1 MSASMKKT
9 PFSVDVLCLGIACYD
24 LIFSVDRHVGAD
36 EKIRASE
43 LTACGGGLAA
53 NAAMTVARLG
63 YAVAFAGYLG
73 QDMYGDSHIDELRAA
88 GVNTELVARGEK
100 PTSLSAI
107 LVKPDG
113 ARALVNYG
121 AWPGRE
127 TALQQ
132 GAGQGSQELPG
143 AEDFQLE
150 RCQPRA
156 VLVDGYHLAPADR
169 LVDRARAENIPTVLD
184 GDMLHAGTKTL
195 MEKVEF
201 LVVSEHFA
209 QDFTRQTDPTIALE
223 QLSNCA
229 PSTIITLGDR
239 GLCWHNRADS
249 RFGAGAGSY
258 PAFAIE
264 AEDTTG
270 AGDAFHGAFAAG
282 LARGMRWEELLRFA
296 SAVGA
301 LCCTR
306 KGARLGI
313 PTGAEV
319 AAFLA
324 RH

>member
-1 MSASMKKT
+1 MNGS

-24 LIFSVDRHVGAD
+24 LIFSVDRHLGPD

-43 LTACGGGLAA
+43 LTACGGGIAS

-63 YAVAFAGYLG
+63 SSVAFAGYLG
-73 QDMYGDSHIDELRAA
+73 QDMYGDSHVDELRAA
-88 GVNTELVARGEK
+88 GVNTELVVRGAR

-113 ARALVNYG
+113 TRALVNYST
-121 AWPGRE
+121 WPGRE
-127 TALQQ
+127 TTLPQD
-132 GAGQGSQELPG
+132 AGQASQELPG
-143 AEDFQLE
+143 ATEFQLE
-150 RCQPRA
+150 RCRPRA
-156 VLVDGYHLAPADR
+156 VLVDGYHIDAANH
-169 LVDRARAENIPTVLD
+169 LVESARSQNVPTVLD

-209 QDFTRQTDPTIALE
+209 QDYSQQSDPATALE
-223 QLSNCA
+223 QLSHFA
-229 PSTIITLGDR
+229 PSTVITLGAR
-239 GLCWHNRADS
+239 GLCWRNRADS

-258 PAFAIE
+258 PAFAVE
-264 AEDTTG
+264 VEDTTG

-282 LARGMRWEELLRFA
+282 LARGMAWEELLRFA

-319 AAFLA
+319 AAFLDCQ
-324 RH
+324 

>member
-1 MSASMKKT
+1 MTAASVVT
-9 PFSVDVLCLGIACYD
+9 EVDVLCLGIACYD

-36 EKIRASE
+36 EKIRATE

-63 YAVAFAGYLG
+63 YSVAFAGYLG
-73 QDMYGDSHIDELRAA
+73 QDMYGDKHLDELRAA
-88 GVNTELVARGEK
+88 GVNTDLVARGEW

-121 AWPGRE
+121 G
-127 TALQQ
+127 
-132 GAGQGSQELPG
+132 GQELP
-143 AEDFQLE
+143 AEVEFDLE
-150 RCQPRA
+150 RCRPRA
-156 VLVDGYHLAPADR
+156 FLVDGHHLAAAAPLIDQA
-169 LVDRARAENIPTVLD
+169 RARGIPTVLD
-184 GDMLHAGTKTL
+184 GDTVHAGSKTL

-209 QDFTRQTDPTIALE
+209 RDYSCQADPAAALT
-223 QLSNCA
+223 QMARCA
-229 PSTIITLGDR
+229 PSTVITLGKQ
-239 GLCWHNRADS
+239 GLCWRNRADCRYGS
-249 RFGAGAGSY
+249 SAGSL
-258 PAFAIE
+258 PAFAVA

-282 LARGMRWEELLRFA
+282 LSQGMGWEELLRFS

-301 LCCTR
+301 LCCTK

-324 RH
+324 RHG

>member
-1 MSASMKKT
+1 MNES

-24 LIFSVDRHVGAD
+24 LIFSVDRHFRPD

-43 LTACGGGLAA
+43 LTACGGGIAS

-63 YAVAFAGYLG
+63 SSVAFAGYLG

-88 GVNTELVARGEK
+88 GVNTELVVRGAR

-113 ARALVNYG
+113 TRALVNYG
-121 AWPGRE
+121 TWPGRE
-127 TALQQ
+127 TTMTQD
-132 GAGQGSQELPG
+132 AGQASQELPG
-143 AEDFQLE
+143 ATEFQLE
-150 RCQPRA
+150 RCRPRA
-156 VLVDGYHLAPADR
+156 VLVDGYHMDAANH
-169 LVDRARAENIPTVLD
+169 LVESARSQNVPTVLD
-184 GDMLHAGTKTL
+184 GDMLHAGTRTL

-209 QDFTRQTDPTIALE
+209 QDYSQQSDPATALE
-223 QLSNCA
+223 QLSHFA
-229 PSTIITLGDR
+229 PSAVITLGAR
-239 GLCWHNRADS
+239 GLCWRNRADS

-258 PAFAIE
+258 PAFAVE
-264 AEDTTG
+264 VEDTTG

-282 LARGMRWEELLRFA
+282 LARGMAWEELLRFA

-319 AAFLA
+319 AAFLDCQ
-324 RH
+324 

>member
-1 MSASMKKT
+1 MTDA
-9 PFSVDVLCLGIACYD
+9 PFSADVLCLGIACYD

-36 EKIRASE
+36 EKIKASD

-63 YAVAFAGYLG
+63 YSAAFAGYLG
-73 QDMYGDSHIDELRAA
+73 QDMYGDSHLDELRSAM
-88 GVNTELVARGEK
+88 VNTQLVVRGHW

-121 AWPGRE
+121 
-127 TALQQ
+127 L
-132 GAGQGSQELPG
+132 GQEMPCAIDFRL
-143 AEDFQLE
+143 EDC
-150 RCQPRA
+150 RPRA
-156 VLVDGYHLAPADR
+156 VLVDGHFLAAAQP
-169 LVDRARAENIPTVLD
+169 LIDRARAQGIPTVLD
-184 GDMLHAGTKTL
+184 GDTLHAGSKTL
-195 MEKVEF
+195 MDKVEF

-209 QDFTRQTDPTIALE
+209 RQYSRQADPRAALV
-223 QLSNCA
+223 QLSRCA
-229 PSTIITLGDR
+229 PSTVITLGER
-239 GLCWHNRADS
+239 GLLWHNRPDC

-258 PAFAIE
+258 PAFAVA

-282 LARGMRWEELLRFA
+282 LSRGMDWEELLRFA

-313 PTGAEV
+313 PTDAEV

>member
-1 MSASMKKT
+1 MNES

-24 LIFSVDRHVGAD
+24 LIFSVDRHFGPD

-43 LTACGGGLAA
+43 LTACGGGIAS

-63 YAVAFAGYLG
+63 SSVAFAGYLG
-73 QDMYGDSHIDELRAA
+73 HDMYGDSHIDELRTA
-88 GVNTELVARGEK
+88 GVNTELVVRGTR

-113 ARALVNYG
+113 TRALVNYG
-121 AWPGRE
+121 TWPGRE
-127 TALQQ
+127 TTMPQD
-132 GAGQGSQELPG
+132 AGQASQEMPG
-143 AEDFQLE
+143 ATEFQLE
-150 RCQPRA
+150 RCRPLA
-156 VLVDGYHLAPADR
+156 VLVDGYHIDAANH
-169 LVDRARAENIPTVLD
+169 LVESARSQNIPTVLD
-184 GDMLHAGTKTL
+184 GDMLHTGTRTL

-209 QDFTRQTDPTIALE
+209 QDFTHQSDPAIALE
-223 QLSNCA
+223 KLSNCA

-239 GLCWHNRADS
+239 GLCWRNRADS

-282 LARGMRWEELLRFA
+282 LARGMAWEELLRFA

-313 PTGAEV
+313 PTGEEV
-319 AAFLA
+319 AAFLT
-324 RH
+324 RQ

>member
-1 MSASMKKT
+1 MTES

-24 LIFSVDRHVGAD
+24 LIFSVDRHFGPD

-43 LTACGGGLAA
+43 LTACGGGIAS

-63 YAVAFAGYLG
+63 SSVAFAGYLG
-73 QDMYGDSHIDELRAA
+73 QDMYGDSHIDELRAG
-88 GVNTELVARGEK
+88 GVNTELVVRGTR

-121 AWPGRE
+121 TWPGRE
-127 TALQQ
+127 TTKPQE
-132 GAGQGSQELPG
+132 AGQASQELPG
-143 AEDFQLE
+143 ATGFQLE
-150 RCQPRA
+150 RCRPRA
-156 VLVDGYHLAPADR
+156 VLVDGYHIAAADR
-169 LVDRARAENIPTVLD
+169 LVERARAENIPTVLD

-195 MEKVEF
+195 MAKVEF

-209 QDFTRQTDPTIALE
+209 QDFTRQSDPAIALE
-223 QLSNCA
+223 QLSSCA
-229 PSTIITLGDR
+229 PSTVITLGDR
-239 GLCWHNRADS
+239 GLCWRNRADS

-282 LARGMRWEELLRFA
+282 LARGMAWEELLRFA

-319 AAFLA
+319 AAFLNQQ
-324 RH
+324 

>member
-1 MSASMKKT
+1 MTDST
-9 PFSVDVLCLGIACYD
+9 FSVDVLCLGIACYD
-24 LIFSVDRHVGAD
+24 LIFSVDRHFGPD
-36 EKIRASE
+36 EKIRASD
-43 LTACGGGLAA
+43 LTACGGGIAS
-53 NAAMTVARLG
+53 NAAMTAAKLG
-63 YAVAFAGYLG
+63 SSVAFAGYLG

-88 GVNTELVARGEK
+88 GVNTELVVRGTR

-121 AWPGRE
+121 TWPGRE
-127 TALQQ
+127 STAQQ
-132 GAGQGSQELPG
+132 KAGQAGQDLAR

-156 VLVDGYHLAPADR
+156 VLVDGYQIAAAEL
-169 LVDRARAENIPTVLD
+169 LVKRARAKNIPTVLD
-184 GDMLHAGTKTL
+184 GDMLHAGTRTL

-209 QDFTRQTDPTIALE
+209 QDYTRQSDPAIALE
-223 QLSNCA
+223 QLSSCA

-239 GLCWHNRADS
+239 GLCWRNRADS
-249 RFGAGAGSY
+249 RFGAGAGSH
-258 PAFAIE
+258 PAFAVE

-282 LARGMRWEELLRFA
+282 LARGMAWEELLRFA

-319 AAFLA
+319 AAFLD
-324 RH
+324 RR

>member
-1 MSASMKKT
+1 MNES

-24 LIFSVDRHVGAD
+24 LIFSVDRHFGPD

-43 LTACGGGLAA
+43 LTACGGGIAS
-53 NAAMTVARLG
+53 NAAMTAARLG
-63 YAVAFAGYLG
+63 CSVAFAGYLG

-88 GVNTELVARGEK
+88 GVNTELVVRGSR

-121 AWPGRE
+121 TWPGRGN
-127 TALQQ
+127 AVQP
-132 GAGQGSQELPG
+132 GAGQGSSELPG
-143 AEDFQLE
+143 AADFQLE
-150 RCQPRA
+150 RCLPRA
-156 VLVDGYHLAPADR
+156 VLVDGYHIAAADR
-169 LVDRARAENIPTVLD
+169 LVERARAENIPTVLD
-184 GDMLHAGTKTL
+184 GDMLHTGTRTL
-195 MEKVEF
+195 MERVEF

-209 QDFTRQTDPTIALE
+209 RDFTSQSDPAFALE
-223 QLSNCA
+223 QLSHFA
-229 PSTIITLGDR
+229 PSTIITLGDK

-258 PAFAIE
+258 PAFAVE

-282 LARGMRWEELLRFA
+282 LARGMAWEELLRFA

-313 PTGAEV
+313 PSGEEV
-319 AAFLA
+319 AAFLD
-324 RH
+324 RR

>member
-1 MSASMKKT
+1 MNES

-24 LIFSVDRHVGAD
+24 LIFTVDRHFGPD

-43 LTACGGGLAA
+43 LTACGGGIAS
-53 NAAMTVARLG
+53 NAAMTAARLG
-63 YAVAFAGYLG
+63 CSVAFAGYLG

-88 GVNTELVARGEK
+88 GVNTELVVRGRK

-121 AWPGRE
+121 TWPGRE
-127 TALQQ
+127 TAAQP
-132 GAGQGSQELPG
+132 GAGQGSPELPG
-143 AEDFQLE
+143 AAELRLE

-156 VLVDGYHLAPADR
+156 VLVDGYHIAAADR
-169 LVDRARAENIPTVLD
+169 LVERARAENIATVLD
-184 GDMLHAGTKTL
+184 GDMLHAGTRTL

-209 QDFTRQTDPTIALE
+209 QDFTRQSDPAIALE
-223 QLSNCA
+223 QLSKCA

-239 GLCWHNRADS
+239 GLCWRNRADS
-249 RFGAGAGSY
+249 RFGAGAGSF

-282 LARGMRWEELLRFA
+282 LARGMAWEELLRFA

-319 AAFLA
+319 AAFLD
-324 RH
+324 RQ

>member
-1 MSASMKKT
+1 MGANMTASLRAHT
-9 PFSVDVLCLGIACYD
+9 PFVVDVLCLGIACYD

-36 EKIRASE
+36 EKIKASE

-63 YAVAFAGYLG
+63 YSVAFAGYLG
-73 QDMYGDSHIDELRAA
+73 RDMYGDRHIDELRAA
-88 GVNTELVARGEK
+88 GVNTELVARGEW

-121 AWPGRE
+121 LGQEMPGE
-127 TALQQ
+127 I
-132 GAGQGSQELPG
+132 
-143 AEDFQLE
+143 DFCLD
-150 RCQPRA
+150 RCRPRA
-156 VLVDGYHLAPADR
+156 VLVDGHYRAAAEPLIVH
-169 LVDRARAENIPTVLD
+169 ARAEGIPTVLD
-184 GDMLHAGTKTL
+184 GDTLHVGSKAL

-209 QDFTRQTDPTIALE
+209 QAYSRQANPTIALT
-223 QLSNCA
+223 QLSRCA
-229 PSTIITLGDR
+229 PSTIITLGKR
-239 GLCWHNRADS
+239 GLCWHNRADC

-258 PAFAIE
+258 PAFAVT

-270 AGDAFHGAFAAG
+270 AGDAFHGAFTAG
-282 LARGMRWEELLRFA
+282 LARGMEWEELLRFA

-301 LCCTR
+301 LCCTK

>member
-1 MSASMKKT
+1 MKKT

-88 GVNTELVARGEK
+88 GVNTELVARGEQ

-127 TALQQ
+127 TTTQQ
-132 GAGQGSQELPG
+132 GTGQGQPGPAGRGGIPAGSLPPACCLWWTG
-143 AEDFQLE
+143 IIIA
-150 RCQPRA
+150 A
-156 VLVDGYHLAPADR
+156 ADR

-209 QDFTRQTDPTIALE
+209 QDFTRHTDPTIALE

-229 PSTIITLGDR
+229 PSTIITLDDR

-258 PAFAIE
+258 PAFAVV

-282 LARGMRWEELLRFA
+282 LARGMGWEELLRFA

-301 LCCTR
+301 LCCSR

>member
-1 MSASMKKT
+1 VNES

-24 LIFSVDRHVGAD
+24 LIFSVDRHFRPD

-43 LTACGGGLAA
+43 LTACGGGIAS

-63 YAVAFAGYLG
+63 SSVAFAGYLG

-88 GVNTELVARGEK
+88 GVNTELVVRGAR

-113 ARALVNYG
+113 TRALVNYG
-121 AWPGRE
+121 TWPGRE
-127 TALQQ
+127 TTMTQD
-132 GAGQGSQELPG
+132 AGQASQELPG
-143 AEDFQLE
+143 ATEFQLE
-150 RCQPRA
+150 RCRPRA
-156 VLVDGYHLAPADR
+156 VLVDGYHMDAANH
-169 LVDRARAENIPTVLD
+169 LVESARSQNVPTVLD
-184 GDMLHAGTKTL
+184 GDMLHAGTRTL

-209 QDFTRQTDPTIALE
+209 QDYSQQSDPATALE
-223 QLSNCA
+223 QLSHFA
-229 PSTIITLGDR
+229 PSAVITLGAR
-239 GLCWHNRADS
+239 GLCWRNRADS

-258 PAFAIE
+258 PAFAVE
-264 AEDTTG
+264 VEDTTG

-282 LARGMRWEELLRFA
+282 LARGMAWEELLRFA

-319 AAFLA
+319 AAFLDCQ
-324 RH
+324 

>member
-1 MSASMKKT
+1 MNGS

-24 LIFSVDRHVGAD
+24 LIFSVDRHFGPD

-43 LTACGGGLAA
+43 LTACGGGIAS

-63 YAVAFAGYLG
+63 SSVAFAGYLG
-73 QDMYGDSHIDELRAA
+73 QDMYGDSHVDELRAA
-88 GVNTELVARGEK
+88 GVNTELVVRGAR

-113 ARALVNYG
+113 TRALVNYG
-121 AWPGRE
+121 TWPGRE
-127 TALQQ
+127 TTLPQD
-132 GAGQGSQELPG
+132 AGQASQELPG
-143 AEDFQLE
+143 ATEFQLE
-150 RCQPRA
+150 CCRPRA
-156 VLVDGYHLAPADR
+156 VLVDGYHIDAANH
-169 LVDRARAENIPTVLD
+169 LVESARSQNVPTVLD

-209 QDFTRQTDPTIALE
+209 QDYSQQSDPATALE
-223 QLSNCA
+223 QLSHFA
-229 PSTIITLGDR
+229 PSTVITLGAR
-239 GLCWHNRADS
+239 GLCWRNRADS

-258 PAFAIE
+258 PAFAVE
-264 AEDTTG
+264 VEDTTG

-282 LARGMRWEELLRFA
+282 LARGMAWEELLRFA

-319 AAFLA
+319 AAFLDCQ
-324 RH
+324 

>member
-1 MSASMKKT
+1 MKDS

-24 LIFSVDRHVGAD
+24 LIFSVERHVGAD

-63 YAVAFAGYLG
+63 YSVAFAGYLG
-73 QDMYGDSHIDELRAA
+73 RDMYGDKHIDELDAA
-88 GVNTELVARGEK
+88 GVNTELVARGEW

-107 LVKPDG
+107 IVKPDG

-121 AWPGRE
+121 G
-127 TALQQ
+127 
-132 GAGQGSQELPG
+132 GQNLPG
-143 AEDFQLE
+143 EVEFRLDHC
-150 RCQPRA
+150 RPRA
-156 VLVDGYHLAPADR
+156 VLADGHHLAA
-169 LVDRARAENIPTVLD
+169 AEPLIDWANAEGIPTVLD
-184 GDMLHAGTKTL
+184 GDTVHNGSKAL

-209 QDFTRQTDPTIALE
+209 QAYSRQTDPAVALT
-223 QLSNCA
+223 QLSRCA
-229 PSTIITLGDR
+229 PSTIITLGKR
-239 GLCWHNRADS
+239 GLCWHNREDC

-258 PAFAIE
+258 PAFAVT

-270 AGDAFHGAFAAG
+270 AGDAFHGAFTAG
-282 LARGMRWEELLRFA
+282 LARGMAWEELLRFA

-301 LCCTR
+301 LCCTK

-319 AAFLA
+319 AGFLA
-324 RH
+324 RR

>member
-1 MSASMKKT
+1 MNES

-24 LIFSVDRHVGAD
+24 LIFSVDRHFRPD

-43 LTACGGGLAA
+43 LTACGGGIAS

-63 YAVAFAGYLG
+63 SSVAFAGYLG

-88 GVNTELVARGEK
+88 GVNTELVVRGAR

-113 ARALVNYG
+113 TRALVNYG
-121 AWPGRE
+121 TWPGRE
-127 TALQQ
+127 TTMTQD
-132 GAGQGSQELPG
+132 AGQASQELPG
-143 AEDFQLE
+143 ATEFQLE
-150 RCQPRA
+150 RCRPRA
-156 VLVDGYHLAPADR
+156 VLVDGYHMDAANH
-169 LVDRARAENIPTVLD
+169 LVESARSQNVPTVLD
-184 GDMLHAGTKTL
+184 GDMLHAGTRTL

-209 QDFTRQTDPTIALE
+209 QDYSQQSDPATALE
-223 QLSNCA
+223 QLSHFA
-229 PSTIITLGDR
+229 PSTVITLGAR
-239 GLCWHNRADS
+239 GLCWRNRADS

-258 PAFAIE
+258 PAFAVE
-264 AEDTTG
+264 VEDTTG

-282 LARGMRWEELLRFA
+282 LARGMAWEELLRFA

-319 AAFLA
+319 AAFLDCQ
-324 RH
+324 

>member
-1 MSASMKKT
+1 MKKT

-53 NAAMTVARLG
+53 NAAITVARLG

-88 GVNTELVARGEK
+88 GVNTELVARGEQ

-121 AWPGRE
+121 TWPGRE
-127 TALQQ
+127 NIPTVLDALQQ

-143 AEDFQLE
+143 AAEFQLD
-150 RCQPRA
+150 RCRPRA

-209 QDFTRQTDPTIALE
+209 QDFTHQTDPTVRSYRDS
-223 QLSNCA
+223 QVRTGC
-229 PSTIITLGDR
+229 PSR
-239 GLCWHNRADS
+239 QRQ
-249 RFGAGAGSY
+249 
-258 PAFAIE
+258 
-264 AEDTTG
+264 
-270 AGDAFHGAFAAG
+270 
-282 LARGMRWEELLRFA
+282 
-296 SAVGA
+296 
-301 LCCTR
+301 CC
-306 KGARLGI
+306 
-313 PTGAEV
+313 
-319 AAFLA
+319 
-324 RH
+324 